1 MNSDFSD
8 FIQFFPI
15 FRLFLTF
22 RLSDSTGLV
31 QIVIKMQFVLEY
43 DHGLVVLRRLK
54 LFSRWLAIKFQ
65 EQRGADHGDAREG
78 HGCRTHPWL
87 HLQTKR
93 REDPSCNGDSNEIV
107 DAGE

>member
-1 MNSDFSD
+1 MNLIDF
-8 FIQFFPI
+8 
-15 FRLFLTF
+15 
-22 RLSDSTGLV
+22 GLV
-31 QIVIKMQFVLEY
+31 PHGLNGEGETREGIVLVGRPLGIPKCHIHRL
-43 DHGLVVLRRLK
+43 HGLVVLRRLK
-54 LFSRWLAIKFQ
+54 FFSRWLAIKFQ